1 MMNFLKKQY
10 KVILFVV
17 TLSMTLQLLILMHIF
32 QLTRMIENF
41 DPVVIEYVQRVEA
54 KEPETVSVPPR
65 ITCPLD
71 DETQQMILEKTEEH
85 GIDFAFTMGIIYTES
100 RFQPEVISSGG
111 DYGLMQIN
119 KVNHEWLS
127 ETLGL
132 TDFLDPE
139 QNVTAGLYILDY
151 LFDRYEN
158 PAQVL
163 MAYNMGEGG
172 AKKYWDKGIYTSDY
186 AEKVLQQA
194 EIYRQEINE
203 RMGENGQM

>member
-1 MMNFLKKQY
+1 MNFLKKQY

-17 TLSMTLQLLILMHIF
+17 TLSMILQLLILMHIF

-71 DETQQMILEKTEEH
+71 DETQQMILEKTEEQ
-85 GIDFAFTMGIIYTES
+85 GIDFAFTMGIIHTES